1 MGQYH
6 NGAIPYHNA
15 ENPTTL
21 HEPMKVRGE
30 DNHAPTMPYTMTYWE
45 WAMSGE
51 NIRQYKTYTT
61 NLKTIHIMFT
71 FDIKAIRNEYENLS
85 LLVEK
90 ENNTASEKDL
100 TTRAKSI
107 SNEDFQ
113 QIFSE
118 QHGGVVDTI
127 TKSTDNA
134 IFTILLDNTKG
145 ELSLSPYINIKDPN
159 GIVVIT
165 WNIEDETMTLIPLL
179 K

>member
-1 MGQYH
+1 
-6 NGAIPYHNA
+6 
-15 ENPTTL
+15 
-21 HEPMKVRGE
+21 
-30 DNHAPTMPYTMTYWE
+30 
-45 WAMSGE
+45 
-51 NIRQYKTYTT
+51 
-61 NLKTIHIMFT
+61 MFT
-71 FDIKAIRNEYENLS
+71 FDIKAIRDEYENLS

-100 TTRAKSI
+100 NTKARAI
-107 SNEDFQ
+107 SNEDME

-118 QHGGVVDTI
+118 QHGGVVDAM

-134 IFTILLDNTKG
+134 VFTILLDSIKG

-165 WNIEDETMTLIPLL
+165 WNIEDETMTFLPLL

>member
-1 MGQYH
+1 
-6 NGAIPYHNA
+6 
-15 ENPTTL
+15 
-21 HEPMKVRGE
+21 
-30 DNHAPTMPYTMTYWE
+30 
-45 WAMSGE
+45 
-51 NIRQYKTYTT
+51 
-61 NLKTIHIMFT
+61 MFT

-100 TTRAKSI
+100 TAKARAI
-107 SNEDFQ
+107 SNEDME

-118 QHGGVVDTI
+118 QHGGIVDAM

-134 IFTILLDNTKG
+134 VFTILLDNTKG

-165 WNIEDETMTLIPLL
+165 WNIEDETMTFLPLL

>member
-1 MGQYH
+1 
-6 NGAIPYHNA
+6 
-15 ENPTTL
+15 
-21 HEPMKVRGE
+21 
-30 DNHAPTMPYTMTYWE
+30 
-45 WAMSGE
+45 
-51 NIRQYKTYTT
+51 
-61 NLKTIHIMFT
+61 MFT

-90 ENNTASEKDL
+90 ANNTKTKKCL
-100 TTRAKSI
+100 NTKVRAI
-107 SNEDFQ
+107 SNEDIQ

-118 QHGGVVDTI
+118 QHGGIVDAM

-159 GIVVIT
+159 GIVVMT
-165 WNIEDETMTLIPLL
+165 WNIKNETMTFLPLL

>member
-1 MGQYH
+1 
-6 NGAIPYHNA
+6 
-15 ENPTTL
+15 
-21 HEPMKVRGE
+21 
-30 DNHAPTMPYTMTYWE
+30 
-45 WAMSGE
+45 
-51 NIRQYKTYTT
+51 
-61 NLKTIHIMFT
+61 MFT

-100 TTRAKSI
+100 TAKARAI

-118 QHGGVVDTI
+118 QHGGVIDAI
-127 TKSTDNA
+127 MKNTDNA
-134 IFTILLDNTKG
+134 VFAIILDSIKG

-165 WNIEDETMTLIPLL
+165 WNIEDETMTLLPLL

>member
-1 MGQYH
+1 
-6 NGAIPYHNA
+6 
-15 ENPTTL
+15 
-21 HEPMKVRGE
+21 
-30 DNHAPTMPYTMTYWE
+30 
-45 WAMSGE
+45 
-51 NIRQYKTYTT
+51 
-61 NLKTIHIMFT
+61 MFT

-100 TTRAKSI
+100 TAKARAI
-107 SNEDFQ
+107 SNEDMG

-118 QHGGVVDTI
+118 QHGGIVDAI

-134 IFTILLDNTKG
+134 VFTILLDNTKG

-165 WNIEDETMTLIPLL
+165 WNIEDETMTLLPLL

>member
-1 MGQYH
+1 
-6 NGAIPYHNA
+6 
-15 ENPTTL
+15 
-21 HEPMKVRGE
+21 
-30 DNHAPTMPYTMTYWE
+30 
-45 WAMSGE
+45 
-51 NIRQYKTYTT
+51 
-61 NLKTIHIMFT
+61 MFT

-90 ENNTASEKDL
+90 ANNTTSGKDL

-107 SNEDFQ
+107 SNEDII

-134 IFTILLDNTKG
+134 VFVILLDNTKG
-145 ELSLSPYINIKDPN
+145 KLAVSPIIGIKDTN
-159 GIVVIT
+159 GVIVII
-165 WNIEDETMTLIPLL
+165 WNIEDEIMTLIPLL

>member
-1 MGQYH
+1 
-6 NGAIPYHNA
+6 
-15 ENPTTL
+15 
-21 HEPMKVRGE
+21 
-30 DNHAPTMPYTMTYWE
+30 
-45 WAMSGE
+45 
-51 NIRQYKTYTT
+51 
-61 NLKTIHIMFT
+61 MFT

-90 ENNTASEKDL
+90 ANNTKTKKYLNTKA
-100 TTRAKSI
+100 RAI
-107 SNEDFQ
+107 SNEDIQ

-134 IFTILLDNTKG
+134 VFTILLDNTKG

-165 WNIEDETMTLIPLL
+165 WNIEDETMTFLPLL

>member
-1 MGQYH
+1 
-6 NGAIPYHNA
+6 
-15 ENPTTL
+15 
-21 HEPMKVRGE
+21 
-30 DNHAPTMPYTMTYWE
+30 
-45 WAMSGE
+45 
-51 NIRQYKTYTT
+51 
-61 NLKTIHIMFT
+61 MFT

-85 LLVEK
+85 FLVEK

-100 TTRAKSI
+100 TAKAKSI

-118 QHGGVVDTI
+118 QHRGIVDAM

-134 IFTILLDNTKG
+134 VFTILLDNTKG

-165 WNIEDETMTLIPLL
+165 WNIEDETMTFLPLL

>member
-1 MGQYH
+1 
-6 NGAIPYHNA
+6 
-15 ENPTTL
+15 
-21 HEPMKVRGE
+21 
-30 DNHAPTMPYTMTYWE
+30 
-45 WAMSGE
+45 
-51 NIRQYKTYTT
+51 
-61 NLKTIHIMFT
+61 MFT

-90 ENNTASEKDL
+90 TNNTKNKKDL
-100 TTRAKSI
+100 TAKARAI
-107 SNEDFQ
+107 SNEDME

-118 QHGGVVDTI
+118 QHGGIVDAM

-134 IFTILLDNTKG
+134 VFTILLDNTKG

-165 WNIEDETMTLIPLL
+165 WNIEDETMTFLPLL